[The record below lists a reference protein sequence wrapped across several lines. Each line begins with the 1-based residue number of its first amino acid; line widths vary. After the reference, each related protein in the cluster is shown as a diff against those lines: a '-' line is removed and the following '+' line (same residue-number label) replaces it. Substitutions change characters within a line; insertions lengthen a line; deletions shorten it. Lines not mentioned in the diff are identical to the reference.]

1 MSLLMSLRLNLPSRV
16 FLLILLIVLTSAR
29 TSYGADT
36 ELDQARALL
45 ADGRANDA
53 YAMLE
58 SREFDRAGDVEFDTM
73 LGIAALDSGKPDRAT
88 LAFERVLAVNPNAAG
103 ARLDLA
109 RAYFALGDLV
119 RAQQELDVVAQN
131 NPPPAAQAVIDKYR
145 TAIADRVRAKS
156 NIVTGYVEGF
166 VGYDNNITA
175 VVGDF
180 GNAVLATYNLVGF
193 LPTGNS
199 ILRASPITGTGGGI
213 ELTHQMNDAWSF
225 VGGADARYR
234 DVTND
239 NNYSS
244 GQINLHGNVVYALGA
259 NVFRGGVALEEFKQ
273 RTDVPTDDRH
283 SVGLNIEWRH
293 IFSERDQSSVF
304 AVATRQRYP
313 DIAVD
318 DVDSILFGAGWLH
331 QFEGNHKPILY
342 FNSSMRQDNAQNLLQ
357 NGSDNSRRYAGGRVY
372 GQWSLNDDFDLFVNF
387 GLLERS
393 DRSMFAR
400 SSTIEFGDDH
410 ISDTT
415 IGCNWRPKMNWTIRS
430 QVTYTE
436 NRSNVAL
443 SDFRRTEANINA
455 RYDFK

>member
-1 MSLLMSLRLNLPSRV
+1 MSLHPNLVSIV
-16 FLLILLIVLTSAR
+16 VLLTVLVNP
-29 TSYGADT
+29 GATYAADA

-45 ADGRANDA
+45 ANGHAAEA
-53 YAMLE
+53 YTLLE
-58 SREFDRAGDVEFDTM
+58 HREFDRAGDVEFDTV
-73 LGIAALDSGKPDRAT
+73 LGIAALDSGKPDRST
-88 LAFERVLAVNPNAAG
+88 LAFERVLAVDPNAAG

-109 RAYFALGDLV
+109 RAYFALGDLA
-119 RAQQELDVVAQN
+119 RAQQELDIVAQN
-131 NPPPAAQAVIDKYR
+131 NPPPAAQTAIDKYR
-145 TAIADRVRAKS
+145 NAIADRIRAKRTV
-156 NIVTGYVEGF
+156 VTGYVEGF

-180 GNAVLATYNLVGF
+180 TNAVLTTYNLAGF

-199 ILRASPITGTGGGI
+199 ILRSSPIAGTDGGI
-213 ELTHQMNDAWSF
+213 EITHKVNDAWSF
-225 VGGADARYR
+225 VGGADARFR

-239 NNYSS
+239 SNYSS
-244 GQINLHGNVVYALGA
+244 GQIDLRVSAIYTVDA
-259 NVFRGGVALEEFKQ
+259 NVFRAGLTYDDFKQ
-273 RTDVPTDDRH
+273 RTDVPTDDRNAL
-283 SVGLNIEWRH
+283 GLNLEWRH
-293 IFSERDQSSVF
+293 IYSERDQSSVF

-331 QFEGNHKPILY
+331 QFEGSHKPLLY
-342 FNSSMRQDNAQNLLQ
+342 LNSSMGQDNAQNLLA
-357 NGSDNSRRYAGGRVY
+357 NGSDNSRRYAGGRAY
-372 GQWSLNDDFDLFVNF
+372 GQWSANDDFDLFINF
-387 GLLERS
+387 GLLERT

-400 SSTIEFGDDH
+400 SSMIAFGNDH
-410 ISDTT
+410 INDTT
-415 IGCNWRPKMNWTIRS
+415 IGCNWRPRGNWTIRS

>member
-1 MSLLMSLRLNLPSRV
+1 MSLRLNLVSIA
-16 FLLILLIVLTSAR
+16 ILLTVLMSTGTS
-29 TSYGADT
+29 SYAAAVDT
-36 ELDQARALL
+36 ELDHARALL
-45 ADGRANDA
+45 ADGHAGEA
-53 YAMLE
+53 YTLLE
-58 SREFDRAGDVEFDTM
+58 NREFDRAGDVDFDTM

-109 RAYFALGDLV
+109 RAYFALGDLA
-119 RAQQELDVVAQN
+119 RAQQELDTVAQN
-131 NPPPAAQAVIDKYR
+131 NPPPAAQTVIEKYR
-145 TAIADRVRAKS
+145 TAIADRLRAKA

-180 GNAVLATYNLVGF
+180 TNAVLVTYNLAGF

-199 ILRASPITGTGGGI
+199 ILRSSPIVGTGGGVEI
-213 ELTHQMNDAWSF
+213 THQINDAWAI

-234 DVTND
+234 DVTTAS
-239 NNYSS
+239 NYSS
-244 GQINLHGNVVYALGA
+244 GQIDLRGSAIYTAGA
-259 NVFRGGVALEEFKQ
+259 NVFRGGVTLEDFAQ
-273 RTDVPTDDRH
+273 RTDVPTDDRN
-283 SVGLNIEWRH
+283 SVGLNMEWRH
-293 IFSERDQSSVF
+293 SYNERDQSSLF
-304 AVATRQRYP
+304 AVATRQRFP

-318 DVDSILFGAGWLH
+318 DVDSIVLGAGWLH
-331 QFEGNHKPILY
+331 QFDGSHKPLIY
-342 FNSSMRQDNAQNLLQ
+342 VNTSMGKDSAQSLLA
-357 NGSDNSRRYAGGRVY
+357 NGSDNSRRYAGGRAY
-372 GQWSLNDDFDLFVNF
+372 FQWSLNDDIDLFMNY

-400 SSTIEFGDDH
+400 SSTVEFGNDH

-415 IGCNWRPKMNWTIRS
+415 IGCSWRPRTNWTLRS

-455 RYDFK
+455 RYDFR